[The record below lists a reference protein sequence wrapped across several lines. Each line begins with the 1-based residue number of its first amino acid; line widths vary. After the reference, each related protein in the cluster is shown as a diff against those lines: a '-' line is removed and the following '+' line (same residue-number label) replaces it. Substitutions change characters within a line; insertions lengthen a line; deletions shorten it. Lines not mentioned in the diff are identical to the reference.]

1 MNLPQVREELDNSQ
15 MEMFSLG
22 TSNSPSLECR
32 LIDSFGSQPWA
43 AEYDSTGNLLWAA
56 RYPEN
61 VQSYRMVRANWTGA
75 PRTEPSIYVS
85 TSSENS
91 TAQTYI
97 SWNGDSRVSQ
107 WRVYAS
113 QDNTT
118 SSEPMIFPKAGFETM
133 YEFQLDWPQ
142 EADMIH
148 IWAEGVSGDEVV
160 GTTRQVMV
168 QKDGQGG
175 SVSDQS
181 GVGSG
186 EISNEAPQPGPD
198 AQDQDNDNGASAL
211 VVSEM
216 LLGVVG
222 LTSLLVAG

>member
-1 MNLPQVREELDNSQ
+1 
-15 MEMFSLG
+15 
-22 TSNSPSLECR
+22 
-32 LIDSFGSQPWA
+32 
-43 AEYDSTGNLLWAA
+43 
-56 RYPEN
+56 
-61 VQSYRMVRANWTGA
+61 MVRANWTGA
-75 PRTEPSIYVS
+75 PRTKPSLYIS

-107 WRVYAS
+107 WRIYAS

-118 SSEPMIFPKAGFETM
+118 SSDPMTFPKAGFETM

-142 EADMIH
+142 DADMIY

-160 GTTRQVMV
+160 GTTRQVV
-168 QKDGQGG
+168 IQKDGQGG

-186 EISNEAPQPGPD
+186 GTSDEAPQPGPD

-211 VVSEM
+211 AVSGM

-222 LTSLLVAG
+222 LTSLLVAV